1 MNATL
6 DELKTK
12 TSVSYEGCVVNGK
25 EPENNGKIAYSI
37 KEAKFTVSSGLEG
50 KFYIKNFTKKSQK
63 IGKIKFMLYTDKN
76 MPITKKAIEI
86 AVDDTIKSG
95 KTKTL
100 SYGILQNN
108 IEDDIKTKRLFDNI
122 IMKVED

>member
-1 MNATL
+1 
-6 DELKTK
+6 
-12 TSVSYEGCVVNGK
+12 
-25 EPENNGKIAYSI
+25 
-37 KEAKFTVSSGLEG
+37 
-50 KFYIKNFTKKSQK
+50 
-63 IGKIKFMLYTDKN
+63 MLYTDKN